1 MFKRI
6 KYGIIAFI
14 IIIISIIVYFCSI
27 IDNKDKTSLNNEIQN
42 SSLYNKDDTLYFDKL
57 IVSVVKREIDW
68 DTLPL
73 TNNFKIKFANDIF
86 GIKKDEVLVDAFYLD
101 GFPYESDNNN
111 RIMFLE
117 IWKDTGEIF
126 RNKIH
131 YRYNEKYELD
141 DMDLVEEQLIKNKE
155 GSYLNYDTLYVY
167 GHDISQDRNILVFL
181 FNPFQQ
187 GRYDKFE
194 TTEHF
199 KQKFLEVVNKEPIR
213 IDRKYLF
220 IDRLVRNGNV
230 FDVYVFDETSHHEYE
245 IEIIADANGAIDD
258 MKYKYIQTFN
268 GDTDNIEIY
277 QNKIISAMDN
287 EY

>member
-1 MFKRI
+1 MFRRI

-27 IDNKDKTSLNNEIQN
+27 INNKDKTSLNNEIQN
-42 SSLYNKDDTLYFDKL
+42 SLLYNKDDTLYFDKL

-68 DTLPL
+68 DILPI
-73 TNNFKIKFANDIF
+73 TNNFKNKFANDIF

-167 GHDISQDRNILVFL
+167 GNSDYENRMIISFL
-181 FNPFQQ
+181 FEPFSQ
-187 GRYDKFE
+187 GRYDKFY
-194 TTEHF
+194 TSEHF
-199 KQKFLEVVNKEPIR
+199 KNKFPEINSKKPIKIDRPYLCLRSIVSNGSGYIVELYDESKYFVYNVEIILDDTGAVDDIVYEYVSEFVGDGNNLEVYHN
-213 IDRKYLF
+213 
-220 IDRLVRNGNV
+220 RLE
-230 FDVYVFDETSHHEYE
+230 DY
-245 IEIIADANGAIDD
+245 
-258 MKYKYIQTFN
+258 
-268 GDTDNIEIY
+268 
-277 QNKIISAMDN
+277 MDN